1 MKFISFIKDN
11 MSRVGIYNRNMDYV
25 YDINTLGLSEYYSD
39 MNNLIK
45 NINSEDLN
53 ILMHIYNE
61 VGDKPEG
68 YTLGEVTICAPI
80 IEPRH
85 EIICL
90 GLNYK
95 EHVGETSR
103 GFKQNIELP
112 KYPVYFSKR
121 ADRAVGP
128 DGVINS
134 HREVTHMLDYEVE
147 LAVIIG
153 KEGIN
158 IAKEQAEDY
167 IFGYTIMNDISAR
180 DLQTRHLQWFR
191 GKSLD
196 GFTAMGPY
204 ILHKSQLPLHFEL
217 GLCSRVNGELRQK
230 SNTREF
236 IFDIATIIH
245 DLSQGITLK
254 PGDIIAT
261 GTPSGVGMGFNPP
274 RYLHS
279 SDVVE
284 CEIEQ
289 LGVLRNTVKDIVNKT

>member
-1 MKFISFIKDN
+1 MRFISFIKDN
-11 MSRVGIYNRNMDYV
+11 IPGVGIYNRNMDGI

-39 MNNLIK
+39 MNHLIK
-45 NINSEDLN
+45 SMDSADFN
-53 ILMHIYNE
+53 ILLQIYNE
-61 VGDKPEG
+61 AGDKPKG
-68 YTLGEVTICAPI
+68 YKLGEVTICAPI

-85 EIICL
+85 DIICL

-103 GFKQNIELP
+103 GFNQEIQLP
-112 KYPVYFSKR
+112 KHPVYFSKR

-128 DGVINS
+128 DGIVNS
-134 HREVTHMLDYEVE
+134 HIGVTHMLDYEVE

-158 IAKEQAEDY
+158 ISKEQAEDY

-191 GKSLD
+191 GKSLNS
-196 GFTAMGPY
+196 FTAMGPY
-204 ILHKSQLPLHFEL
+204 ILHKSQLPLPFEL
-217 GLCSRVNGELRQK
+217 SLCSRVNGETRQK

-236 IFDIATIIH
+236 IFDIPTIIH
-245 DLSQGITLK
+245 DLSQGMTLK

-274 RYLHS
+274 RYLQS
-279 SDVVE
+279 GDVVE
-284 CEIEQ
+284 CEIAQ
-289 LGVLRNTVKDIVNKT
+289 LGILRNTVMD